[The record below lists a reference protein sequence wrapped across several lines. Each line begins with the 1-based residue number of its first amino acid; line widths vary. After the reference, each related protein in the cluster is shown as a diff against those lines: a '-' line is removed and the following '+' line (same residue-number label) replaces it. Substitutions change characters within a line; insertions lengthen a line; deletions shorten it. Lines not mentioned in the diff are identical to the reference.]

1 MRLGAYDEDGHICDY
16 GSDSCDHYQLF
27 GIEKIIVH
35 GSYNR
40 AVESVS
46 HNIALIRLDR
56 RIHFGSKMKPI
67 CLPFRVTEPDID
79 TRLTVTG
86 WADNMENG
94 AGRAKHAADVPLL
107 DTERCVFLKSSY
119 VYEKL
124 LCAGRLPSEPCK
136 NDVGS
141 PLMYQFS
148 SRRMVLE
155 GIISY
160 GIVLCSERNSPIIYT
175 RVRSYG
181 EWLRHEMKM

>member
-1 MRLGAYDEDGHICDY
+1 MRLGAFDDDGHMCDY

-27 GIEKIIVH
+27 GIDKIIVH
-35 GSYNR
+35 GGYNR
-40 AVESVS
+40 EVESIA

-67 CLPFRVTEPDID
+67 CLPFRVTEPDVD
-79 TRLTVTG
+79 TMMTVTG
-86 WADNMENG
+86 WADNMETG
-94 AGRAKHAADVPLL
+94 AGKAKYAADVPLL
-107 DTERCVFLKSSY
+107 STDKCVFLKYSF

-124 LCAGRLPSEPCK
+124 ICAGRLPTEPCK

-141 PLMYQFS
+141 PLMYQYS
-148 SRRMVLE
+148 SRRMALE

-160 GIVLCSERNSPIIYT
+160 GDTQCSARNNPMIYT

-181 EWLRHEMKM
+181 EWLRYEMKM